1 MFQWLKERFAQR
13 PAVEQPPEP
22 VVVMIC
28 DGPVD
33 AALFQAQLQDA
44 GIPSALIGADSASV
58 FGMQNGLLADVRIVV
73 PYEFA
78 DAAIELIADSI
89 DNDYRDDDDSEETT
103 SATDSEEP
111 TSTPHNKTAPR
122 TSDIDDSTDV

>member
-1 MFQWLKERFAQR
+1 MFQWLKERFAAR
-13 PAVEQPPEP
+13 PAVAQPPEP

-33 AALFQAQLQDA
+33 AALYQAQLQDA
-44 GIPSALIGADSASV
+44 GIPCALIGADSASV

-89 DNDYRDDDDSEETT
+89 ENDYRDDADAD
-103 SATDSEEP
+103 ADP
-111 TSTPHNKTAPR
+111 DADPDAPVR
-122 TSDIDDSTDV
+122 PKDIDDSSDV